1 MILRKTDNINYQ
13 HPKFTLM
20 LLVTMLI
27 GMSGWLAL
35 VWTAFAILGVIAG
48 FAVTALWF
56 VFGFLSYDL
65 ILAALT
71 NRR

>member
-1 MILRKTDNINYQ
+1 MIPRKTDNINYL
-13 HPKFTLM
+13 HPNFELM
-20 LLVTMLI
+20 LVLTMLI

-35 VWTAFAILGVIAG
+35 VWGVFFLVGPIAG
-48 FAVTALWF
+48 FATIALWF

-71 NRR
+71 NRS